1 VLKQELKRELKRGL
15 TLESI
20 SGLGVE
26 EGSGAICESIFHIP
40 LSLPVAELSAP
51 SIRLP
56 KG

>member
-40 LSLPVAELSAP
+40 LSLPGAELSAP